1 MDTLEDRIGG
11 KRTLGASDG
20 RMNWPKQGLYL
31 FFENGEHRTDSGTG
45 MRVVRVGTHAVSEG
59 SKTTLWNRL
68 SQHKGVVKS
77 GGGNHRGSI
86 FRLIVGEALQR
97 KDPLNTIPSWGK
109 GSSAPKDIREKELP
123 LECVVSE
130 AIRSMP
136 FLYVNVEGRS
146 SKGNDRSVLEQ
157 NLIGLLS
164 NHGRP
169 SLDEASSGWLGNHC
183 PRDLVLMSGL
193 WNSQYVTQSYQSEFI
208 ELFESYVMKTS

>member
-1 MDTLEDRIGG
+1 M
-11 KRTLGASDG
+11 K
-20 RMNWPKQGLYL
+20 WPKQGLYL

-45 MRVVRVGTHAVSEG
+45 MRVVRVGTHAVSKG

-109 GSSAPKDIREKELP
+109 GSSAPKDIREKELS

-136 FLYVNVEGRS
+136 FLYVNVEGIS

-164 NHGRP
+164 NHNRP
-169 SLDEASSGWLGNHC
+169 PLDEASPNWLGNRC
-183 PRDLVLMSGL
+183 PRNLVQKSGL
-193 WNSQYVTQSYQSEFI
+193 WNSQYVTMDYEPEF
-208 ELFESYVMKTS
+208 LDLLASYVMKTSHHS